1 MGALSDVFGGLLKP
15 LLVALMVLIALG
27 LVSQR
32 PGEAR
37 TVSAGIDCRA
47 WTDNVELNGLLC
59 RYHPARLWSMPV
71 TDLVPGLGDG

>member
-1 MGALSDVFGGLLKP
+1 MGTLTDFFGGLLKP
-15 LLVALMVLIALG
+15 LLVALMVLVVLG
-27 LVSQR
+27 LFSQR

-37 TVSAGIDCRA
+37 SVSVGVECRA
-47 WTDNVELNGLLC
+47 WTASPELNRLAC